1 MKNLLILLLIFLP
14 LNSISQSG
22 YLGSKTNIQLNITN
36 PFTPFKYKGIR
47 VDETHYKKTNLNL
60 NASFALTI
68 NRVLSDEYQ
77 LGVGYRYAP
86 MALFSNY
93 ISIELQDPNNPNI
106 FETTNANIMKSSRI
120 NHHSFVFNFRK
131 FSNGIS
137 PIGKGWG
144 VDLEYGR
151 TSVDQIDIDYVTHLI
166 TKYEGIF
173 NDKYLINEFP
183 ENFIDSTTSILGNST
198 TNSFIIK
205 GYIGRTIPVSKK
217 IGIDLSMS
225 IPILRILM
233 YNNSTG
239 IAYRSE
245 EKTHLTNSTFQN
257 NKAIAY
263 AIRKYNG
270 FSLNAGVKYFL

>member
-1 MKNLLILLLIFLP
+1 MKIILILSIVLFP
-14 LNSISQSG
+14 LTSIAQSG
-22 YLGSKTNIQLNITN
+22 YLGSKTNIHLNITN
-36 PFTPFKYKGIR
+36 PATPLKYKGKR
-47 VDETHYKKTNLNL
+47 TDDSHYKKTTLNL
-60 NASFALTI
+60 NTSFALTV
-68 NRVLSDEYQ
+68 NRVLSDDIQ
-77 LGVGYRYAP
+77 VGIGYRYAP
-86 MALFSNY
+86 MNLFATD
-93 ISIELQDPNNPNI
+93 IDVETQDPTNPNI
-106 FETTNANIMKSSRI
+106 FQNQNAYIMNSSRI
-120 NHHSFVFNFRK
+120 NHHSMVFNFRK

-144 VDLEYGR
+144 FDVEYGR
-151 TSVDQIDIDYVTHLI
+151 TSIDKIEVDYASPLI
-166 TKYEGIF
+166 NISDGLFTK
-173 NDKYLINEFP
+173 KYLISTTSEQY
-183 ENFIDSTTSILGNST
+183 IDSTITLLGNSKA
-198 TNSFIIK
+198 NSFVIK
-205 GYIGRTIPVSKK
+205 GYIGRTIPISKK

-239 IAYRSE
+239 IAFLSE